1 MPPPWS
7 PMASRGWYA
16 ISDCGSRQNATES
29 SASMTARFR
38 SSRNSAA
45 WASRSN
51 RMVRENSATV
61 GLETIRAV
69 AIDVDGVL
77 TDGGIW
83 WGPGGEEW
91 KRFCFADIMAVSLAR
106 RAGLIMALISG
117 ENSPLV
123 DRYAEKM
130 RIRHVAK
137 GCRDKAAA
145 LREFAAAAGVTLSE
159 VCFMGDDVNDLPAMA
174 IAGLSAAPANAA
186 SAVLAQANFIAKA
199 PGGNGAV
206 RELMDALLAARGLTA
221 QEVFARD

>member
-1 MPPPWS
+1 
-7 PMASRGWYA
+7 MAP
-16 ISDCGSRQNATES
+16 QNSVA
-29 SASMTARFR
+29 
-38 SSRNSAA
+38 
-45 WASRSN
+45 
-51 RMVRENSATV
+51 V

-69 AIDVDGVL
+69 ALDVDGVL
-77 TDGGIW
+77 TDGGVW

-91 KRFCFADIMAVSLAR
+91 KRFCFADIMGVSLAR
-106 RAGLIMALISG
+106 RAGLILALISG

-130 RIRHVAK
+130 LIRHIVK

-145 LREFAAAAGVTLSE
+145 LREFAAAVGAQLTE

-186 SAVLAQANFIAKA
+186 SVVLARAKFIAKA

-221 QEVFARD
+221 QELFTKD